1 MKFIIVIQE
10 TALTSKNGDQ
20 IIKTINGFIKMWRIK
35 DMEEVD
41 QDKFFDSVA
50 LLITTT
56 FQIEKNYKGKLKKY
70 IDYVA

>member
-1 MKFIIVIQE
+1 
-10 TALTSKNGDQ
+10 
-20 IIKTINGFIKMWRIK
+20 MWRIK